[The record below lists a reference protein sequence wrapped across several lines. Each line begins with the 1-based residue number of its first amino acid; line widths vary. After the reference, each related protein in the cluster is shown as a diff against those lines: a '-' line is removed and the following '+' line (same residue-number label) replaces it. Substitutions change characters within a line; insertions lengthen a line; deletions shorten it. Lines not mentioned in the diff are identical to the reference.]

1 LLRIAVSRSGIMVC
15 MQNVASTVADAA
27 YPRRSIHVMGRLA

>member
-1 LLRIAVSRSGIMVC
+1 MVL

-27 YPRRSIHVMGRLA
+27 YPRTSTHDIDSLLRG